1 MFSLTILSFL
11 KKLLTNPYLYVVIG
25 ALFLAYQLHHI
36 GYKSGYGDCKT
47 EWSKSIQLTKEAND
61 LLLIQKNQEIK
72 SLNDSLYKLSEEAS
86 KINKETE
93 TKSET
98 IIKKVYVYAKENPD
112 NDKSID
118 VEWLRTY
125 ADSLPK

>member
-1 MFSLTILSFL
+1 MFSLASLSFI

-25 ALFLAYQLHHI
+25 VMFLAYQLHHI
-36 GYKSGYGDCKT
+36 GYRSGYDECKT
-47 EWSKSIQLTKEAND
+47 EWNKHIQETKEAND
-61 LLLIQKNQEIK
+61 ILLAKKNQEIK
-72 SLNDSLYKLSEEAS
+72 SLNDSLYELSKEAS

-93 TKSET
+93 TKSE
-98 IIKKVYVYAKENPD
+98 IITKKVYVYAEKNPD

>member
-1 MFSLTILSFL
+1 MFSLASLSFI

-25 ALFLAYQLHHI
+25 VMFLAYQLHHI
-36 GYKSGYGDCKT
+36 GYKSGYDECKT
-47 EWSKSIQLTKEAND
+47 EWNKYIQETKEAND
-61 LLLIQKNQEIK
+61 ILLAKRNQEIR
-72 SLNDSLYKLSEEAS
+72 SLNDSLYELSKEAS

-93 TKSET
+93 TKSE
-98 IIKKVYVYAKENPD
+98 IITKKVYVYAEKNPD

>member
-1 MFSLTILSFL
+1 MFSLAGVSFI

-25 ALFLAYQLHHI
+25 VMFLAYQLHHI
-36 GYKSGYGDCKT
+36 GFKSGYGECKT
-47 EWSKSIQLTKEAND
+47 EWNKSIQETKEAND
-61 LLLIQKNQEIK
+61 VLLAKKNQEIK
-72 SLNDSLYKLSEEAS
+72 SLNDSLYELSKEAS

-93 TKSET
+93 NKSET
-98 IIKKVYVYAKENPD
+98 ITKKVYVYAEKNPD

-125 ADSLPK
+125 SDSLPK

>member
-1 MFSLTILSFL
+1 MFSLSSLSFL

-36 GYKSGYGDCKT
+36 SYKSGYSDCKT
-47 EWSKSIQLTKEAND
+47 EWNKAIQLTKEAND
-61 LLLIQKNQEIK
+61 LLLTQKNQEIK

-86 KINKETE
+86 KINKEAE

>member
-1 MFSLTILSFL
+1 MFSLSSLSFL

-25 ALFLAYQLHHI
+25 GLFLAYQLHHL
-36 GYKSGYGDCKT
+36 GYQSGYNDCKT
-47 EWSKSIQLTKEAND
+47 EWDKSIQAAKEAND
-61 LLLIQKNQEIK
+61 LLLTQKNQEIK
-72 SLNDSLYKLSEEAS
+72 SLNDSLYELSKETS

-93 TKSET
+93 TKAET

>member
-1 MFSLTILSFL
+1 MFSLSSLSFL
-11 KKLLTNPYLYVVIG
+11 KNILTNPYLYVVIG

-36 GYKSGYGDCKT
+36 SYKSGYSDCKT
-47 EWSKSIQLTKEAND
+47 EWNKSIQLTKEAND
-61 LLLIQKNQEIK
+61 LLLTQKNQEIK

-86 KINKETE
+86 KINKEAE

>member
-1 MFSLTILSFL
+1 MFSLSSLSFL
-11 KKLLTNPYLYVVIG
+11 KNILTNPYLYVIIG

-36 GYKSGYGDCKT
+36 GYQSGYGDCKT
-47 EWSKSIQLTKEAND
+47 EWDKSIQAAKEAND
-61 LLLIQKNQEIK
+61 LLLTQKNQEIK

-86 KINKETE
+86 KINKEAE

>member
-1 MFSLTILSFL
+1 MFSLASLSFI

-25 ALFLAYQLHHI
+25 VMFLAYQLHHI
-36 GYKSGYGDCKT
+36 GFKSGYDECKT
-47 EWSKSIQLTKEAND
+47 EWNKSVQEIQEAND
-61 LLLIQKNQEIK
+61 ALLAKKNQEIK
-72 SLNDSLYKLSEEAS
+72 SLNDSLYELSKEAS
-86 KINKETE
+86 KINKEIE

>member
-1 MFSLTILSFL
+1 MFSLASLSFL
-11 KKLLTNPYLYVVIG
+11 KNILTNPYFYIVIG
-25 ALFLAYQLHHI
+25 GLFLAYQLHHI

-47 EWSKSIQLTKEAND
+47 EWNKSIQLTKEAND
-61 LLLIQKNQEIK
+61 LLLTQKNQEIK

-98 IIKKVYVYAKENPD
+98 ITKKVYVYAKENPD

>member
-1 MFSLTILSFL
+1 MFSLSGLSFL
-11 KKLLTNPYLYVVIG
+11 KNILTNPYFYLVIG
-25 ALFLAYQLHHI
+25 GLFLAYQLHHI
-36 GYKSGYGDCKT
+36 GYKSGYDDSKI
-47 EWSKSIQLTKEAND
+47 EWNKSIQLTKEAND
-61 LLLIQKNQEIK
+61 LLLTQKNQEIK

-86 KINKETE
+86 KINKEAE

>member
-1 MFSLTILSFL
+1 MFSLTSLSFL
-11 KKLLTNPYLYVVIG
+11 KNILTNPYLYVVIG
-25 ALFLAYQLHHI
+25 SLFLAYQLHHL
-36 GYKSGYGDCKT
+36 GYKSGYDDCKT
-47 EWSKSIQLTKEAND
+47 EWNKSVQAVNEAND
-61 LLLIQKNQEIK
+61 LLLTQKNQEIK

-112 NDKSID
+112 TDKSID

>member
-1 MFSLTILSFL
+1 MFSLFSLSFL
-11 KKLLTNPYLYVVIG
+11 KNILTNPYFYLVIG
-25 ALFLAYQLHHI
+25 SLFLAYQLHHL
-36 GYKSGYGDCKT
+36 GYKSGYSDCKT
-47 EWSKSIQLTKEAND
+47 EWNKSIQLTKEAND
-61 LLLIQKNQEIK
+61 LLLTQKNQEIK

-86 KINKETE
+86 KINKEAE

-98 IIKKVYVYAKENPD
+98 ITKKVYVYAKENPD

>member
-1 MFSLTILSFL
+1 MFSLSSLSFL
-11 KKLLTNPYLYVVIG
+11 KKLLTNPYFYLVIG
-25 ALFLAYQLHHI
+25 GLFLAYQLHHI

-47 EWSKSIQLTKEAND
+47 EWNKSIQVAKEAND
-61 LLLIQKNQEIK
+61 LLLTQKNQEIK

-93 TKSET
+93 TKSE
-98 IIKKVYVYAKENPD
+98 IITKKVYVYAKENPD

>member
-1 MFSLTILSFL
+1 MFSLTSLSFL
-11 KKLLTNPYLYVVIG
+11 KNILTNPYLYVVIG

-36 GYKSGYGDCKT
+36 GYQSGYDGCKT
-47 EWSKSIQLTKEAND
+47 EWNKSIQAAKEAND
-61 LLLIQKNQEIK
+61 LLLTQKNQEIK

-112 NDKSID
+112 TDKSID

>member
-1 MFSLTILSFL
+1 MFSLSSLSFL
-11 KKLLTNPYLYVVIG
+11 KNILTNPYLYVVIG
-25 ALFLAYQLHHI
+25 SLFLAYQLHHL
-36 GYKSGYGDCKT
+36 GYKSGYSDCKT
-47 EWSKSIQLTKEAND
+47 EWNKSIQLTKEAND
-61 LLLIQKNQEIK
+61 LLLTQKNQEIK

-86 KINKETE
+86 KINKDVE

-98 IIKKVYVYAKENPD
+98 ITKKVYVYAKENPD